1 MLSPSTLITVDSNPM
16 SVEPPSNIYATFP
29 SSSSIISSTL
39 VPLGFPETF
48 ALGAAIG
55 TPDFSI
61 NSFAIKLLGILI
73 PTVSRFAVTT
83 SGIIS
88 LLLRL
93 NIIVSGPG
101 QKFSISFFS
110 NSVISSTISSTI
122 LIFET

>member
-1 MLSPSTLITVDSNPM
+1 MPGLNILMLSPSTLITVDSNPM

-61 NSFAIKLLGILI
+61 NSFCNQIA
-73 PTVSRFAVTT
+73 RH
-83 SGIIS
+83 
-88 LLLRL
+88 
-93 NIIVSGPG
+93 
-101 QKFSISFFS
+101 S
-110 NSVISSTISSTI
+110 NSHCV
-122 LIFET
+122 